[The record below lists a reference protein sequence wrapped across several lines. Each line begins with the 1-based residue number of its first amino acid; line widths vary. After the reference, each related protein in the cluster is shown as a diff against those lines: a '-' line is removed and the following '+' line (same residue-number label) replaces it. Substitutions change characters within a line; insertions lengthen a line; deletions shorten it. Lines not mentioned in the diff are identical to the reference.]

1 MLLWSWHDICPT
13 CSTSFTYANSYIIS
27 QKNTDKYVPQMDNDG
42 FGEDLIS
49 DMNLN
54 ELLKSP
60 WERGE
65 GVTAMSGVTW

>member
-1 MLLWSWHDICPT
+1 
-13 CSTSFTYANSYIIS
+13 
-27 QKNTDKYVPQMDNDG
+27 MDNDG

-49 DMNLN
+49 DMNFN
-54 ELLKSP
+54 GLLKSP

>member
-1 MLLWSWHDICPT
+1 
-13 CSTSFTYANSYIIS
+13 
-27 QKNTDKYVPQMDNDG
+27 MDNDG

-65 GVTAMSGVTW
+65 GVTVMSGVTW